1 MKATVNSLEKEKLS
15 EGLASA
21 LLGFQVSALTRQ
33 GAQKRTGERVKK
45 GTC

>member
-1 MKATVNSLEKEKLS
+1 MQAAINSLEKEKLS

-21 LLGFQVSALTRQ
+21 LLWFQLSALTRQ
-33 GAQKRTGERVKK
+33 GAQKRTGERMKK